1 MKKQNPV
8 LLLFPLDKARQFSN
22 KFLFLGRFLSKII
35 FSLKYD
41 LNKAEIDINP
51 ENYCLASFISAIIY
65 GIMFVFVGAAFGVII
80 IREITMFTLFLIS
93 MYSTSTWRGVKWF
106 RGAIMLEP
114 KLCPIGVYMRERKF
128 IAFGAK
134 VFIME
139 DMGGCVRAITCNPV
153 TRKMHYVTLRKKH
166 LKVVQ
171 KKVCFDPTVLK
182 MLVLDDHSWSSDQAD
197 EFLKGLKCN

>member
-1 MKKQNPV
+1 MRNKLV
-8 LLLFPLDKARQFSN
+8 SFMVRLLLGASFAASIPCLRWLAS
-22 KFLFLGRFLSKII
+22 
-35 FSLKYD
+35 YD
-41 LNKAEIDINP
+41 LLP
-51 ENYCLASFISAIIY
+51 TYRGLALALTASA
-65 GIMFVFVGAAFGVII
+65 
-80 IREITMFTLFLIS
+80 MFTLFLIS

-106 RGAIMLEP
+106 RGAIMIEP
-114 KLCPIGVYMRERKF
+114 KICPIGVYLRDKKF

-182 MLVLDDHSWSSDQAD
+182 MMVLDDHSWSSDQAD